1 MEIEEACL
9 ILGLDSEF
17 SEDSVQKSYDQLW
30 RNTELLR
37 FTVTQADRQSV
48 EDKLGR
54 LNRARAVLFKHL
66 NPNSI
71 N

>member
-1 MEIEEACL
+1 VELEEACL
-9 ILGLDSEF
+9 VLGLDSEF
-17 SEDSVQKSYDQLW
+17 DEDSVQKAYDQLW

-37 FTVTQADRQSV
+37 FTVAQSDRQSV

-54 LNRARAVLFKHL
+54 LNRARAALFNHL

-71 N
+71 R